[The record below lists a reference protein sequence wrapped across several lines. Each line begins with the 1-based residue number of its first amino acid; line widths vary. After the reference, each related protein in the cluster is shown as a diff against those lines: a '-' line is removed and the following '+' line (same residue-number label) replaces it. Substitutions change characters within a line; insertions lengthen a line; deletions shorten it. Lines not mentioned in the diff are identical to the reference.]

1 MSCSSP
7 STHSIDPFVHSLSSN
22 VQNCNTR
29 PDHTCAN
36 RTSLRPPLP
45 ATSRTD
51 RLLPRGFN
59 SVAAFS
65 RRHRNASRSGVRPPA
80 VTRRSGNRETPKLG
94 ALPIDDC
101 RQRPV
106 AEFEIG
112 TGGCGKFCERGS
124 RSRVMRLLS
133 GGESRSQAA
142 RSKKPRER

>member
-1 MSCSSP
+1 MSCPSP
-7 STHSIDPFVHSLSSN
+7 STHSIYPFVHSLSSN
-22 VQNCNTR
+22 VHNSNTR

-36 RTSLRPPLP
+36 RASLRPPLP

-80 VTRRSGNRETPKLG
+80 VMRRSGNRETPKLG
-94 ALPIDDC
+94 ALSIDDC

-106 AEFEIG
+106 TELEIG
-112 TGGCGKFCERGS
+112 TGGCGKVCEREA
-124 RSRVMRLLS
+124 RSRVTRLLS
-133 GGESRSQAA
+133 GGENRSQVA